1 MKKFAL
7 KGLLVLAGIV
17 LLCVFFSGTLHTLST
32 AKVRTVT
39 ARTGRLETRVRL
51 TGALCWPDTEAVVPE
66 SMTGDDTLIVRRVNV
81 SAGAWVRAGDRLAE
95 CEVSDYD
102 SRMSTLKDSFAAK
115 EQEALEL
122 QWKNSGV
129 RLTPQQ
135 EEWYAGYARLRDAAL
150 AEQEALQAL
159 RLAAWQ
165 AGVTL
170 GEEDSVPETLPDSE
184 AGRSLSEAR
193 DALEAARLERLEAS
207 RAFDSLS
214 RYPIPEDV
222 VNYLNK
228 KADLEKERT
237 SLSARIASL
246 QLLKEQAAAITAPHD
261 GYVTAADAKAG
272 DTVSRGGAVLWMTAE
287 GTEPV
292 VRLDASGARRTI
304 PAETPVTLSVGGKT
318 ADAVITGQ
326 GVAADGSVYAD
337 VRLRRGDIGLL
348 GGAAAMTESGSVT
361 AEIVLTAENATTLIP
376 VSALRGTEGDYY
388 IYVTRRENDS
398 FRNEKITVVRKP
410 VTVLG
415 QSASAA
421 SLEESLRNEEIVYME
436 DRPLSEGCEVMPY
449 SSGS

>member
-1 MKKFAL
+1 MKRIAL
-7 KGLLVLAGIV
+7 KGLLVLGGIV

-32 AKVRTVT
+32 AKVRTVS

-51 TGALCWPDTEAVVPE
+51 TGALHWPETEAVIPE
-66 SMTGDDTLIVRRVNV
+66 NMTGDDTLIVRRVNV
-81 SAGAWVRAGDRLAE
+81 SAGAWVLAGDCLAE
-95 CEVSDYD
+95 CEVADYD
-102 SRMSTLKDSFAAK
+102 SRMAALKESFAGK
-115 EQEALEL
+115 EKEALEL

-135 EEWYAGYARLRDAAL
+135 EEWYAGYSRLRDAAL
-150 AEQEALQAL
+150 AEQEALQTL
-159 RLAAWQ
+159 RLRAWQ
-165 AGVTL
+165 AGVAL
-170 GEEDSVPETLPDSE
+170 EEDDSVPETLPDTE
-184 AGRSLSEAR
+184 AAGLLVEAR
-193 DALEAARLERLEAS
+193 DVLEAARRETAEAS

-222 VNYLNK
+222 VNYLSK
-228 KADLEKERT
+228 KSELEKELA
-237 SLSARIASL
+237 SLSARMADL
-246 QLLKEQAAAITAPHD
+246 QLLKERAAAVTAPHD
-261 GYVTAADAKAG
+261 GYVTAAETKAG
-272 DTVSRGGAVLWMTAE
+272 DTVSRGGAVVWMTAE
-287 GTEPV
+287 GAEPA

-304 PAETPVTLSVGGKT
+304 PAGTAVTLSVGGKT
-318 ADAVITGQ
+318 ADAAITGQ
-326 GVAADGSVYAD
+326 GIAADGSLYAD

-376 VSALRGTEGDYY
+376 VSALRGAEGDYF

-398 FRNEKITVVRKP
+398 FRNEKITVVRKS